1 MEIVIDASCI
11 MAVLM
16 NEPEKADVILKTKG
30 CSLIA
35 PACLPFEICNALSS
49 LMKRDLITVSEAA
62 FAYHQFSRIQIRF
75 IEPDLQLSL
84 VIAGE
89 NKIYAYDAYYMSI
102 AEQYGFS
109 VYSLDKKFNE
119 VASGRMIKCL

>member
-1 MEIVIDASCI
+1 MEIVIDASCV

-16 NEPEKADVILKTKG
+16 DEPEKSIVLEKTKG

-35 PACLPFEICNALSS
+35 PACLPYEICNALSS
-49 LMKRDLITVSEAA
+49 LMKRNLITVSEAA
-62 FAYHQFSRIQIRF
+62 FAYHQFSRIQMRF

-89 NKIYAYDAYYMSI
+89 NKIYAYDAYYMSV
-102 AEQYGFS
+102 AEQYSLPVF
-109 VYSLDKKFNE
+109 SLDQKFNE
-119 VASGRMIKCL
+119 AAKGRMIKCL